1 MSYNTGEPLCLW
13 TLGAPVSLTG
23 TLVKTSMASFMLK
36 GGIMGLQESLE
47 IWSLWSHT
55 NSANIKLENVAF
67 GSATVVGANT
77 TTNDSMNRPQW
88 IWNRNSLSS
97 QVFYPAGQITGTG
110 NTSGVPATT
119 TQNTANDVLIDFLGT
134 LVDVNEVITL
144 EAAHIKLRRYLP

>member
-23 TLVKTSMASFMLK
+23 TLVETSLASFTLK
-36 GGIMGLQESLE
+36 GGTMGLNDQIE
-47 IWSLWSHT
+47 IWALFSVT
-55 NSANIKLENVAF
+55 NSATVKNVEVIF
-67 GSATVVGANT
+67 GSVNVVGSNLT
-77 TTNDSMNRPQW
+77 TVDCLNRPQW

-119 TQNTANDVLIDFLGT
+119 TQNTALDVLIDFHGT
-134 LVDVNEVITL
+134 LLDTAEVITL
-144 EAAHIKLRRYLP
+144 EAGHVKIRRYS